1 MVKIINMEP
10 LNPTLTKITLEAPHI
25 AKKVKAGQFGILR
38 VTEDGERF
46 PLTIEDWDIEKGTI
60 SFVFQIAGAST
71 ETMNHK
77 KPGEYIADVV
87 GPLGN
92 PTDLSNA
99 ERVCVVAGG
108 SGCAIGFPVIRELNK
123 KGIEVDAVIGFRNKD
138 LVVLENEIRAL
149 TKNCIVMTDDGSYAT
164 KGLVTEGLQSLIDSG
179 RKYDKVIT
187 LGPLPMM
194 KFVCQLTKKY
204 NIKTLASMNPIMI
217 DGTGMCGGCRLTVG
231 GETKF
236 ACVDGPEFDGHLI
249 DFDEAMARSTMYH
262 DFELHEHE
270 KACNLFKK
278 EVE

>member
-10 LNPTLTKITLEAPHI
+10 LNPTLIKITLDAPHI

-38 VTEDGERF
+38 VSEDGERF

-71 ETMNHK
+71 QLMSYK

-87 GPLGN
+87 GPLGH

-99 ERVCVVAGG
+99 KRVCVVAGG

-123 KGIEVDAVIGFRNKD
+123 VGVTVDAVIGFRNKD
-138 LVVLENEIRAL
+138 LVVLEKEIRAL
-149 TKNCIVMTDDGSYAT
+149 TNELIVMTDDGSYAR
-164 KGLVTEGLQSLIDSG
+164 KGLVTAGLQSLIDSG
-179 RKYDKVIT
+179 KKYDKVIT

-194 KFVCQLTKKY
+194 KFVCQLTKRY
-204 NIKTLASMNPIMI
+204 GIKTLASMNPIMI

-236 ACVDGPEFDGHLI
+236 ACVDGPE
-249 DFDEAMARSTMYH
+249 ST
-262 DFELHEHE
+262 
-270 KACNLFKK
+270 AT
-278 EVE
+278 

>member
-1 MVKIINMEP
+1 MVKIIDMEP

-46 PLTIEDWDIEKGTI
+46 PLTIEDWNIEKGTI

-71 ETMNHK
+71 ELMNHK

-92 PTDLSNA
+92 PTELDNEKS
-99 ERVCVVAGG
+99 VCVVAGG

-123 KGIEVDAVIGFRNKD
+123 RGVAVDAVIGFRNKD
-138 LVVLENEIRAL
+138 LVVLEDEISAL
-149 TKNCIVMTDDGSYAT
+149 TQDCIVMTDDGSYAR

-179 RKYDKVIT
+179 KKYDKVIT

-194 KFVCQLTKKY
+194 KFVCKLTEKY
-204 NIKTLASMNPIMI
+204 GIKTLASMNPIMV

-249 DFDEAMARSTMYH
+249 DFDEAIARSTMYV
-262 DFELHEHE
+262 EHEHRERE
-270 KACNLFKK
+270 KVCNLFRK